1 MSAFWY
7 IMEDITPLN
16 CLKITSRNSG
26 SPSMSHPSK
35 PLPSLCAGY
44 SEGGPSLPW
53 YNSKHERPTCGAR
66 FVRNLWEDTLM
77 IKDLVKD
84 DAILSQPCDAV
95 TAEEAAALAVD
106 LTDTL
111 ESLENV
117 ACLHANQLGVTKTA
131 FIYLDADDKPHIMF
145 NAKMIRALGAFKT
158 MEDCLSREEESKVTR
173 YAKAKISYQELAG
186 DKLVTKN
193 REFTDWTAEIIQH
206 MIDHSKGKL
215 V

>member
-1 MSAFWY
+1 
-7 IMEDITPLN
+7 
-16 CLKITSRNSG
+16 
-26 SPSMSHPSK
+26 
-35 PLPSLCAGY
+35 
-44 SEGGPSLPW
+44 
-53 YNSKHERPTCGAR
+53 
-66 FVRNLWEDTLM
+66 M

-84 DAILSQPCDAV
+84 DAVLSQPSDAV
-95 TAEEAAALAVD
+95 TAEEAAALAAD

-117 ACLHANQLGVTKTA
+117 ACLHANQLGGTKAA

-145 NAKMIRALGAFKT
+145 NAKIIRALGAFKT
-158 MEDCLSREEESKVTR
+158 TEDCLSCVKNPRSRAGQGEN
-173 YAKAKISYQELAG
+173 QLPWELAG

>member
-1 MSAFWY
+1 
-7 IMEDITPLN
+7 
-16 CLKITSRNSG
+16 
-26 SPSMSHPSK
+26 
-35 PLPSLCAGY
+35 
-44 SEGGPSLPW
+44 
-53 YNSKHERPTCGAR
+53 
-66 FVRNLWEDTLM
+66 M

-84 DAILSQPCDAV
+84 DAVLSQPCDAV
-95 TAEEAAALAVD
+95 TAEEAAALAAD

-117 ACLHANQLGVTKTA
+117 ACLHANQLGVTKAA
-131 FIYLDADDKPHIMF
+131 FIYLDTDDKPHIMF

-158 MEDCLSREEESKVTR
+158 TEDCLSREEESKVTR
-173 YAKAKISYQELAG
+173 YAKAKINYQELAG

>member
-1 MSAFWY
+1 
-7 IMEDITPLN
+7 
-16 CLKITSRNSG
+16 
-26 SPSMSHPSK
+26 
-35 PLPSLCAGY
+35 
-44 SEGGPSLPW
+44 
-53 YNSKHERPTCGAR
+53 
-66 FVRNLWEDTLM
+66 M
-77 IKDLVKD
+77 IKNLVKD
-84 DAILSQPCDAV
+84 EAVLSQPCDAV
-95 TAEEAAALAVD
+95 TAEEAAALAAD

-117 ACLHANQLGVTKTA
+117 ACLHANQLGVTKAA

-158 MEDCLSREEESKVTR
+158 TEDCLSREEESKVTR
-173 YAKAKISYQELAG
+173 YAKAKISYQKLAG

>member
-1 MSAFWY
+1 
-7 IMEDITPLN
+7 
-16 CLKITSRNSG
+16 
-26 SPSMSHPSK
+26 
-35 PLPSLCAGY
+35 
-44 SEGGPSLPW
+44 
-53 YNSKHERPTCGAR
+53 
-66 FVRNLWEDTLM
+66 M

-84 DAILSQPCDAV
+84 EAVLSQPCDAV
-95 TAEEAAALAVD
+95 TAEEAAALAAD

-117 ACLHANQLGVTKTA
+117 ACLHANQLGVTKAA
-131 FIYLDADDKPHIMF
+131 FIYLDANDKPHIMF
-145 NAKMIRALGAFKT
+145 TASRETEQMAVEMIRALGAFKT
-158 MEDCLSREEESKVTR
+158 TEDCLSREEESKVTR